1 MSKVNTLLKQ
11 WECVTQKESHEKR
24 HSKMEITYI
33 FTLGIDS
40 FKEFQSFGMMIGV
53 NHIQDE

>member
-1 MSKVNTLLKQ
+1 M
-11 WECVTQKESHEKR
+11 TQNESRERR

-33 FTLGIDS
+33 FTLGVDS
-40 FKEFQSFGMMIGV
+40 FKEFQSFGMMFKGV